1 LLEIGVESPIS
12 ANCHP
17 ESRFTKPVS
26 TEKARQPP
34 FIKDAGVAVACKSRL
49 FTASQRNK
57 AWQSRYLPS
66 LRVQRGNPVPSHA
79 LHRHPHLLIL
89 EKKVCGDAGE
99 PMRAVLLGRSGFG
112 VQAVKKPNM
121 IGFKP

>member
-1 LLEIGVESPIS
+1 ARAGYSPHRS
-12 ANCHP
+12 A
-17 ESRFTKPVS
+17 TKRGNPVH
-26 TEKARQPP
+26 
-34 FIKDAGVAVACKSRL
+34 F
-49 FTASQRNK
+49 
-57 AWQSRYLPS
+57 PS
-66 LRVQRGNPVPSHA
+66 LRAKRGNPVPSHA
-79 LHRHPHLLIL
+79 LHRHPHLLIR

>member
-1 LLEIGVESPIS
+1 MPYTVTPTHI
-12 ANCHP
+12 
-17 ESRFTKPVS
+17 
-26 TEKARQPP
+26 
-34 FIKDAGVAVACKSRL
+34 
-49 FTASQRNK
+49 
-57 AWQSRYLPS
+57 
-66 LRVQRGNPVPSHA
+66 
-79 LHRHPHLLIL
+79 PHLLIR

>member
-1 LLEIGVESPIS
+1 VPAKVPYWI
-12 ANCHP
+12 A
-17 ESRFTKPVS
+17 
-26 TEKARQPP
+26 
-34 FIKDAGVAVACKSRL
+34 
-49 FTASQRNK
+49 ASQAPRDDVVIASE
-57 AWQSRYLPS
+57 AWQSSTP
-66 LRVQRGNPVPSHA
+66 HA
-79 LHRHPHLLIL
+79 LHRHPHLLIR

>member
-1 LLEIGVESPIS
+1 MTSSLRAKRG
-12 ANCHP
+12 N
-17 ESRFTKPVS
+17 PVH
-26 TEKARQPP
+26 
-34 FIKDAGVAVACKSRL
+34 F
-49 FTASQRNK
+49 
-57 AWQSRYLPS
+57 PS
-66 LRVQRGNPVPSHA
+66 LRAQRGNPVPAKVPYWIAASQAPRDDVVIASEAWQSSTPMPYTVTPTPTPTPTHI
-79 LHRHPHLLIL
+79 PHLLIR

>member
-1 LLEIGVESPIS
+1 LLEIGAESPIS
-12 ANCHP
+12 ANRHP
-17 ESRFTKPVS
+17 ENRFTKPVS
-26 TEKARQPP
+26 TGKARQPP
-34 FIKDAGVAVACKSRL
+34 FIKDAGAAVACKSRL

-57 AWQSRYLPS
+57 AWQSS
-66 LRVQRGNPVPSHA
+66 SFPVIASEAWQSSAPHA
-79 LHRHPHLLIL
+79 LHRHPHLLIR